1 MQNIKWIIIPLLF
14 VLFTAQ
20 KCTTEKDTLVKIS
33 TNYGDMVVKLY
44 DETPLHKANFLK
56 LAQEGFYDSLLFHRV
71 IENFMIQGGDPA
83 SKNAAA
89 GTPLGNGGP
98 GYTIPAEILPQFYH
112 KKGALSAARQGD
124 QVNPEKESSGS
135 QFYLVQGKK
144 YSELELGTM
153 PINKLK
159 NERNTA
165 TRNFIQLSENEH
177 LMDSIRVLQS
187 VGKGAEVSNYIATFQ
202 NQIDSFANIDPTKF
216 AMNPQ
221 AILDYTSLGG
231 TPHLDGGYTVFG
243 EVIEGL
249 NVVDSIAKTK
259 GNSMNRPLT
268 DIRFSVTII
277 Q

>member
-14 VLFTAQ
+14 VLLTAQ
-20 KCTTEKDTLVKIS
+20 KCNSEKDSLVKIS
-33 TNYGDMVVKLY
+33 TDYGDMIVRLY

-56 LAQEGFYDSLLFHRV
+56 LAEDGFYDSLLFHRV

-83 SKNAAA
+83 SKAAQT
-89 GTPLGNGGP
+89 GTALGNGGP
-98 GYTIPAEILPQFYH
+98 GYTVPAEILPQFHH

-124 QVNPEKESSGS
+124 HVNPEKASSGS
-135 QFYLVQGKK
+135 QFYIVQGKK

-159 NERNTA
+159 NARNTA
-165 TRNFIQLSENEH
+165 TRNFIQLEENQSI
-177 LMDSIRVLQS
+177 LDSIRILQAA
-187 VGKGAEVSNYIATFQ
+187 GKGAEVSNFISTFQ
-202 NQIDSFANIDPTKF
+202 TQIDSFANIDPSSF
-216 AMNPQ
+216 AMSPQ
-221 AILDYTSLGG
+221 AILDYTTIGG

-243 EVIEGL
+243 EVIDGL
-249 NVVDSIAKTK
+249 NVIDSIAKIK

-277 Q
+277 R

>member
-98 GYTIPAEILPQFYH
+98 GYTIPAEILPQFHH